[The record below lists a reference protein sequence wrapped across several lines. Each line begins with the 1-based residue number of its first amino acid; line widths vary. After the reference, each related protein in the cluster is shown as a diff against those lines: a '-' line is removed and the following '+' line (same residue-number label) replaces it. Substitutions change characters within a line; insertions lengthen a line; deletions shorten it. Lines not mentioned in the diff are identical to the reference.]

1 MVLDE
6 FTPVLAKTRTRTNV
20 SGRMNGN
27 SRRIFSWAG
36 ASSPA
41 WTSPAAKNCTRA
53 GNAPWSV
60 PRVGRVHRCS
70 SLIMW

>member
-1 MVLDE
+1 MVLGE
-6 FTPVLAKTRTRTNV
+6 FTPVLAKTRARTNV
-20 SGRMNGN
+20 SGRMSGN

-41 WTSPAAKNCTRA
+41 WTSRAARNCPRA

-60 PRVGRVHRCS
+60 PRAGCVRSRS
-70 SLIMW
+70 RSILW